1 MLLYYARSVPAHMFA
16 VALEIVSLRVVTQPA
31 APPPATRS
39 AAAAV
44 RQPNPLHSAHA
55 EQQ

>member
-1 MLLYYARSVPAHMFA
+1 MLLYYARSVIPAHMFA

-31 APPPATRS
+31 PPATRS
-39 AAAAV
+39 AAGAA

-55 EQQ
+55 AQQ

>member
-16 VALEIVSLRVVTQPA
+16 VALEIVSLRVVTQHLLH
-31 APPPATRS
+31 PPR
-39 AAAAV
+39 AAAAEAV

>member
-16 VALEIVSLRVVTQPA
+16 VALEIVSLRVVVTQPA
-31 APPPATRS
+31 PPATRS